1 MPDNTS
7 MTLLNAV
14 APGVCN
20 FLKADDAD
28 KFAKNIIDKIK
39 DVEGR
44 QLLQNDQASFV
55 NSLIDAL
62 KIYDIEMK
70 KDITFNL
77 SLKDEERD
85 VDEEEY
91 IHHDDKSYKIKQFS
105 TGDNVIN
112 KEYSRN
118 NYTEKNDSDW
128 NFKINVMNATGFP
141 ELIEILK
148 GRTTQNDNT
157 YVTLEEIVNYL
168 QKQGVKH
175 IILLDLSCSS
185 FISMPPP
192 KEESLMDIDDDDGD
206 DVDGEETIT
215 NKRLIRNIRRDTM
228 KKGGKRKQSRKK
240 QKLTKKRRQTRRK
253 RRQTRRK
260 QTLYRH

>member
-1 MPDNTS
+1 MNTYPEIAVVLVTCHGTIKVNAKTHELFSFRMPNNTS

-20 FLKADDAD
+20 FLKANDAD
-28 KFAKNIIDKIK
+28 NFAKKIIDEIK
-39 DVEGR
+39 HVEGG
-44 QLLQNDQASFV
+44 QLLQNNQEAFV
-55 NSLIDAL
+55 NSLIGIL
-62 KIYDIEMK
+62 KTYDIEMK
-70 KDITFNL
+70 KDLIFNL
-77 SLKDEERD
+77 SLKDEEHD
-85 VDEEEY
+85 ADEEEY

-105 TGDNVIN
+105 SGDSVIN

-118 NYTEKNDSDW
+118 NYREKNDSDW

-148 GRTTQNDNT
+148 GRSTQNENT

-185 FISMPPP
+185 FVSMPPP
-192 KEESLMDIDDDDGD
+192 KEASLMDIDDDDD
-206 DVDGEETIT
+206 DDGY
-215 NKRLIRNIRRDTM
+215 NN
-228 KKGGKRKQSRKK
+228 
-240 QKLTKKRRQTRRK
+240 
-253 RRQTRRK
+253 
-260 QTLYRH
+260 